1 MPALES
7 SLEITVNGV
16 RRTIEAEPETPLLE
30 ILRNDLGLTGSKFG
44 CGESECGAC
53 TVLVD
58 GSATRSCQLP
68 VSEVAQRRIT
78 TIEGLAKDGRLHP
91 LQRAFLDED
100 AMQCGYCVAGMIM
113 NAHALLQKNPNP
125 TEREIR
131 DHMRGNVCR
140 CCVYP
145 RMVKA
150 IQRAAATM
158 RGESA

>member
-1 MPALES
+1 MPALENAID
-7 SLEITVNGV
+7 LVVNGQK
-16 RRTIEAEPETPLLE
+16 RTVQAEPETPLLE
-30 ILRNDLGLTGSKFG
+30 VLRNDLGLTGSKFG

-53 TVLVD
+53 TVVVD
-58 GSATRSCQLP
+58 GHATRSCQLP
-68 VSEVAQRRIT
+68 AAEVAGRSIT

-91 LQRAFLDED
+91 LQQAFLDED

-113 NAHALLQKNPNP
+113 NAYAMLQRNPNP

-131 DHMRGNVCR
+131 DQMRGNVCR

-150 IQRAAATM
+150 IQRAAGVM